1 MNSKNSNRNDSE
13 PASHHPAD
21 DDELEEQEDSAF
33 DPAEYDS
40 LLQLERL
47 ESLEEDMVE
56 LGVTTLDEV
65 RQRIAALHREVDAEE

>member
-1 MNSKNSNRNDSE
+1 MNSNRNVNE
-13 PASHHPAD
+13 PVSHHPAD
-21 DDELEEQEDSAF
+21 DDEPDEQEDTAF

-65 RQRIAALHREVDAEE
+65 RQRIATLHREVDADE

>member
-1 MNSKNSNRNDSE
+1 MTSNGNQNDGHT
-13 PASHHPAD
+13 PHGFAD
-21 DDELEEQEDSAF
+21 DEQDEREDTAF

-65 RQRIAALHREVDAEE
+65 RQRIATLHREVDADE

>member
-1 MNSKNSNRNDSE
+1 
-13 PASHHPAD
+13 
-21 DDELEEQEDSAF
+21 LEEREDSAF

-56 LGVTTLDEV
+56 LGVATLDEV
-65 RQRIAALHREVDAEE
+65 RERIAALHREVDAEE